1 MASKLYAVID
11 TNVIVSA
18 MFTHNPESPTKLILD
33 HILRGD
39 VIPLYVDEIIGEY
52 QDVLSREQFFFK
64 PENVA
69 AVINAIRCRRQGIP
83 GSQGCCLL

>member
-1 MASKLYAVID
+1 MEDKFYAVID

-39 VIPLYVDEIIGEY
+39 VILLQTGE
-52 QDVLSREQFFFK
+52 
-64 PENVA
+64 
-69 AVINAIRCRRQGIP
+69 
-83 GSQGCCLL
+83 CCLCY